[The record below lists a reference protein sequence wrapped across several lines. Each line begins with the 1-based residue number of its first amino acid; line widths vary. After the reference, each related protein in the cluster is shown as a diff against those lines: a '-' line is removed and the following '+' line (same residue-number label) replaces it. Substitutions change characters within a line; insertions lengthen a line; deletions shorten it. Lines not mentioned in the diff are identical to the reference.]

1 MFRRLGA
8 RDAIRC
14 RVVSKTSLT
23 PPAGRVRIPALDV
36 ARAFAVVAMVFGH
49 TLDALLAPELRTRPL
64 VELYW
69 MARGFTAP
77 LFMVVAGWAVTA
89 AVFRAG
95 DRGLAVPLG
104 RVPRVLLLLVL
115 GYGLRWPGW
124 GVSLLEQGD
133 PTVWAHF
140 LAFDALHAIAIAML
154 ATTLVLGFASSRRH
168 TAALLALLVVGS
180 VMLGLATLA
189 TPATTYA
196 PSIPLLALAQAVGG
210 TSAFPLF
217 PWVGYFFVGALVGT
231 LAGSG
236 QGRRALVMGGV
247 GVLLVA
253 GAAWNGAPMAPADPR
268 LFGFRAGV
276 VLVFLAGLSLVPA
289 SLAVRL
295 RPVGRASLAVYVI
308 HLPIVYGWS
317 THQGLL
323 QRIGPQL
330 QLGSALAAGAA
341 VLAASFA
348 VRLTLGRVAGPA
360 RAGARWVGSRLP
372 LMAGSRGLI
381 GRGAA

>member
-1 MFRRLGA
+1 
-8 RDAIRC
+8 
-14 RVVSKTSLT
+14 
-23 PPAGRVRIPALDV
+23 
-36 ARAFAVVAMVFGH
+36 MVIGH
-49 TLDALLAPELRTRPL
+49 TLDALLAPEVRTQPL

-89 AVFRAG
+89 AVFRTG
-95 DRGLAVPLG
+95 DRGLAIPLG
-104 RVPRVLLLLVL
+104 RIPRVLLLLVL

-154 ATTLVLGFASSRRH
+154 ATTLVLGLGSSLRH
-168 TAALLALLVVGS
+168 KAALLALLVVGS
-180 VMLGLATLA
+180 VVLGVATLAA
-189 TPATTYA
+189 TPATTHA
-196 PSIPLLALAQAVGG
+196 PSIPLLALAQAIGG

-231 LAGSG
+231 LVGSGSG
-236 QGRRALVMGGV
+236 QGRRALVMGAV

-253 GAAWNGAPMAPADPR
+253 GAVWNGAPMAPADPR
-268 LFGFRAGV
+268 LFAFRAGV
-276 VLVFLAGLSLVPA
+276 VLVFLAGLSVVPA
-289 SLAVRL
+289 SVAARV

-323 QRIGPQL
+323 QRVGPQL
-330 QLGSALAAGAA
+330 QLGAALAAGAA
-341 VLAASFA
+341 ILAASFA
-348 VRLTLGRVAGPA
+348 VRFALVRVAGPA
-360 RAGARWVGSRLP
+360 RAAARWLGSRLP